1 MTDDATMEH
10 SVLIGVKMMMSQF
23 AAYHPT
29 NGVDEV
35 LAIEIFKPVLIQ
47 VMGIRMMIKV
57 VHQGVFNAVLV
68 ASIL

>member
-1 MTDDATMEH
+1 MTEH
-10 SVLIGVKMMMSQF
+10 NVLIGVKMMMSQF
-23 AAYHPT
+23 AACHLT

-35 LAIEIFKPVLIQ
+35 SAIEIFKPILIQ

-57 VHQGVFNAVLV
+57 VHRGVFNAVLV